1 MNSNV
6 IPSVSKTIQA
16 VAPVHGDDTV
26 IAEGM
31 TQGDGVRNQSI
42 GFRQR
47 SWGTNDGPFNLFEMQ
62 SHAPRAFTFGEIV
75 TRGLKDLTEPW
86 WLVRTGSE
94 SPASLTLSAVGSIF
108 PVNGSVAGSFSEV
121 TL

>member
-1 MNSNV
+1 MV
-6 IPSVSKTIQA
+6 C
-16 VAPVHGDDTV
+16 
-26 IAEGM
+26 
-31 TQGDGVRNQSI
+31 
-42 GFRQR
+42 
-47 SWGTNDGPFNLFEMQ
+47 GTNPLVSGSEV
-62 SHAPRAFTFGEIV
+62 GEPTTVHLIYSKFRVTLQGLSPLVVIV